1 MLGIGE
7 VMRKPGREV
16 KAKQLAAK
24 VFVVTI
30 ALAALVGCWRPGG
43 IGVGGKYIEAVDELT
58 KSRKGGDPR
67 KAIAA
72 LHYVVRKDP
81 EYRDSLTQLGRAYY
95 YAGRYT
101 ASYEVLKRA
110 LIVNEKD
117 ELAWLVMGL
126 TQLRQNDDERG
137 LKSYKGGLS
146 LLAKATHDG
155 YKDFSKDFWDDR
167 GTVRRAL
174 RRNISLARKG
184 ISAKARLLVAG
195 EDLLYRIDRGLREAE
210 SDRDAFEYREHKKG
224 RKDGD

>member
-7 VMRKPGREV
+7 VMGKLGPDVKVKPLV
-16 KAKQLAAK
+16 AKLIVLA
-24 VFVVTI
+24 I
-30 ALAALVGCWRPGG
+30 AMALLAGCGRPGG

-81 EYRDSLTQLGRAYY
+81 KYRDSLTQLGRAYY
-95 YAGRYT
+95 YVGRYT
-101 ASYEVLKRA
+101 AAFEVLKRA
-110 LIVNEKD
+110 LVVNKND
-117 ELAWLVMGL
+117 ELGWLVMGL
-126 TQLRQNDDERG
+126 TQLRLNDDERG

-155 YKDFSKDFWDDR
+155 YRDFSKEFWDSQ

-184 ISAKARLLVAG
+184 ISSKTRLLVAG
-195 EDLLYRIDRGLREAE
+195 EDLLFRIDRGLRDAE
-210 SDRDAFEYREHKKG
+210 SDQDSFEFREHKKG
-224 RKDGD
+224 KRDSD